1 MFADALFR
9 GSGGHVGCPQDEISR
24 ILQGDRCRSENPKVV
39 K

>member
-1 MFADALFR
+1 MVADALFR
-9 GSGGHVGCPQDEISR
+9 GEHVGCPQDEISR